1 MLLINAA
8 ERELERESVVAA
20 ASSTP
25 AAEQISFMGSWE
37 GRLHHFPPSQESL
50 LRKPANDVLSG
61 ADILPL
67 FWAG

>member
-8 ERELERESVVAA
+8 ELKPGREPAAAA

-37 GRLHHFPPSQESL
+37 GKLQP
-50 LRKPANDVLSG
+50 
-61 ADILPL
+61 LPT
-67 FWAG
+67 